1 MRMRRLVL
9 LAVAAGL
16 SALAVFGARTSS
28 VQAFVLPP
36 RPDPGVAGGGYVLAN
51 PLAPNIPT
59 NRRSFEFAI
68 RQSQVTGAITGK
80 SLTMRAFSSVSCAL
94 DLFRG
99 DNYVARSW
107 TSTPGYPGIPP
118 HPVDGALIAPC
129 SLVGTPLA
137 ADFGGLAD
145 LFLVD
150 GVGGEHFTGLQFGYH
165 VHVVVGPDA
174 TPAGDMFFVGQTS
187 GPLLPATPPVI
198 GPPFLKVGNVGVI
211 DGVKAP
217 ICP

>member
-1 MRMRRLVL
+1 MRRLVL
-9 LAVAAGL
+9 LAVAVGL
-16 SALAVFGARTSS
+16 STVAVFGARTSS
-28 VQAFVLPP
+28 VQAFVPP
-36 RPDPGVAGGGYVLAN
+36 PGPNPGVAGGGYVLAD
-51 PLAPNIPT
+51 PAGPNVPA
-59 NRRSFEFAI
+59 NRKGFEFAI

-80 SLTMRAFSSVSCAL
+80 SLSLRTFGSPSCAL
-94 DLFRG
+94 DFFCG

-118 HPVDGALIAPC
+118 YPGDGAVILPC
-129 SLVGTPLA
+129 SLVESPA
-137 ADFGGLAD
+137 SADFDGFAD

-150 GVGGEHFTGLQFGYH
+150 PVGGEHFTGLQFGYH
-165 VHVVVGPDA
+165 VHVIVGPDA
-174 TPAGDMFFVGQTS
+174 TPAGDLFFVGQTS
-187 GPLLPATPPVI
+187 GPPLPPTPPVL